1 MNDENNMEYSKRL
14 TLLHALCLAET
25 FDDGNGQ
32 FSNNNPPNIN
42 LDEYDVQDSAHYLAS
57 YITFNAI
64 QAADR
69 QPAHEHKNNFDMLS
83 VYQAYALLVFAFL
96 TAPLAQ
102 EKLMPDL
109 TKAQIIIAKTLFA
122 GLPDAE
128 LMEIIESGFNKFKL
142 IGDAEAEHWSEFRE
156 NLDKLTVSF
165 VIAGT
170 DDESPHKKE
179 EVLPIFGQMLSQL
192 CEAFEA

>member
-1 MNDENNMEYSKRL
+1 MDYSKRL

-25 FDDGNGQ
+25 FDDGAK
-32 FSNNNPPNIN
+32 PNIN
-42 LDEYDVQDSAHYLAS
+42 LDEYNALDSTHYLAS
-57 YITFNAI
+57 FITFKAI

-69 QPAHEHKNNFDMLS
+69 QPAFERKNNFDMLS
-83 VYQAYALLVFAFL
+83 VYQAYALLCFAFL
-96 TAPLAQ
+96 TLPLVQ
-102 EKLMPDL
+102 ENITSDL
-109 TKAQIIIAKTLFA
+109 NAAQIIIAKTLFA

-128 LMEIIESGFNKFKL
+128 LVEIIESGFNKFKL

-156 NLDKLTVSF
+156 NLDKITVTF

-170 DDESPHKKE
+170 DDDSPHSKE

-192 CEAFEA
+192 CEAFENI